1 MDAKELLMSSLVIEG
16 HRDVYEQLY
25 RTSIGEKSPIR
36 DAVAPRLIRDGI
48 NMTVYAI
55 SGDSYSHS
63 QNTGRYLETALDQI
77 DQFLEEAPRSEGMIQ
92 MVKTR
97 GDLPEKVEP
106 GSVKFLLHFEGCMPL
121 RESIHNLRN
130 FYRFGLRSLQPVWNF
145 RNELGDG
152 VWENRTGGGLTNFG
166 VEVIKEANRLG
177 MPFQLYSQPDFK
189 SMKQAKGKRFA
200 ISRFGSLTDFLT
212 RATLRHFGV
221 DEKEVTI
228 LQIGSTPARFAAL
241 AAKGVDASVVWFP
254 VTEIAKSQGFNK
266 LLDLKDI
273 FPEWPYETFA
283 ARESYLTKEKDQ
295 VAKFLRAYQKG
306 VRYTRDNKND
316 AVNIMPRCVPKIGVR
331 FHSRA
336 S

>member
-1 MDAKELLMSSLVIEG
+1 MKRFALALALSLLLAGLVPATGSAKIIVGLSSVNVAFLPVYVTEAKGFFKDEGLDVLLVLFNAGATNLQALIG
-16 HRDVYEQLY
+16 GDVQIMGSAFVETVGG
-25 RTSIGEKSPIR
+25 R
-36 DAVAPRLIRDGI
+36 AAGI
-48 NMTVYAI
+48 
-55 SGDSYSHS
+55 D
-63 QNTGRYLETALDQI
+63 
-77 DQFLEEAPRSEGMIQ
+77 
-92 MVKTR
+92 VKNFW
-97 GDLPEKVEP
+97 GV
-106 GSVKFLLHFEGCMPL
+106 C
-121 RESIHNLRN
+121 NL
-130 FYRFGLRSLQPVWNF
+130 
-145 RNELGDG
+145 
-152 VWENRTGGGLTNFG
+152 
-166 VEVIKEANRLG
+166 

-241 AAKGVDASVVWFP
+241 SAKGVDASVVWFP

-273 FPEWPYETFA
+273 FPDWPYETFA
-283 ARESYLTKEKDQ
+283 ARESYLSKEKDQ

-316 AVNIMPRCVPKIGVR
+316 AVNIMKKYVKMDPAYAPAGYDEYRESFPVNGQIAEKAIPTVIDEEFRTGRIKKKLTIEDMVDRSFISMIGGK
-331 FHSRA
+331 
-336 S
+336 